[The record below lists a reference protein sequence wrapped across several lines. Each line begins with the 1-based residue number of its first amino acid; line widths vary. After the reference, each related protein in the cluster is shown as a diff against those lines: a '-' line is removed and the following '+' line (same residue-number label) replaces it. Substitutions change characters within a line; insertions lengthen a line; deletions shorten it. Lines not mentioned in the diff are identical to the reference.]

1 MKISLKMEKRIMSSM
16 ELIKKLRE
24 TTGSGMLDCK
34 KALAENNDD
43 LDAAIKW
50 LREKGILKAQKK
62 QDRETNEGV
71 ISFYN
76 HETSFNSFS
85 LCKIKCETDFVAKN
99 DDFLS
104 FANQLTK
111 AIHESD
117 NINPQGNFDDIN
129 SISING
135 KKLDS
140 ALTDLISKIGE
151 NIQIISY
158 KKYNS
163 ENSIFINYLHNKYNS
178 SCSKIA
184 SVVEISTN
192 DTKKASEISDDLKVV
207 AMQVSA
213 MKPMGL
219 NEESLDT
226 KVLDDEKD
234 IILKQ
239 IENTPEDKKEQIV
252 KGKLNKFIKE
262 NTLMGQ
268 ALITDPK
275 NTVSNYISNLS
286 KTNNLELNISSMDLY
301 TI

>member
-1 MKISLKMEKRIMSSM
+1 MSSM

-43 LDAAIKW
+43 LDAAVKW

-76 HETSFNSFS
+76 HEISLNSFS

-117 NINPQGNFDDIN
+117 NIKSQGNFDDIS
-129 SISING
+129 SISFNE
-135 KKLDS
+135 KDLNS
-140 ALTDLISKIGE
+140 SLTDLISKIGE

-158 KKYNS
+158 KKYHS

-184 SVVEISTN
+184 SIVEISTN
-192 DTKKASEISDDLKVV
+192 DTKKASEISDHLKVI

-219 NEESLDT
+219 NEESIDP
-226 KVLDDEKD
+226 KVLDDERD

-239 IENTPEDKKEQIV
+239 IENTPDDKKEQIV

-275 NTVSNYISNLS
+275 NTVANYVSELS
-286 KTNNLELNISSMDLY
+286 KSNDLDLNIISMDLY
-301 TI
+301 SI

>member
-1 MKISLKMEKRIMSSM
+1 MKTLLMMEKKIMNSM

-43 LDAAIKW
+43 LDAAVKW

-76 HETSFNSFS
+76 HETSLNSFS

-117 NINPQGNFDDIN
+117 NIKSQGNFDDIS
-129 SISING
+129 SISFYEKDLN
-135 KKLDS
+135 S

-158 KKYNS
+158 KKYHS
-163 ENSIFINYLHNKYNS
+163 DNSIFINYLHNKYNS

-184 SVVEISTN
+184 SVVEISTD
-192 DTKKASEISDDLKVV
+192 DTKKASEILDKLKVI

-219 NEESLDT
+219 NKESIDP
-226 KVLDDEKD
+226 KVLEDEKD

-239 IENTPEDKKEQIV
+239 IENTPDDKKEQIV

-268 ALITDPK
+268 ALITDSK
-275 NTVSNYISNLS
+275 NTVANYVSDLS
-286 KTNNLELNISSMDLY
+286 KSNNLELNISSMDLY

>member
-1 MKISLKMEKRIMSSM
+1 MAKRKRYTKS
-16 ELIKKLRE
+16 
-24 TTGSGMLDCK
+24 T
-34 KALAENNDD
+34 
-43 LDAAIKW
+43 
-50 LREKGILKAQKK
+50 KK

-76 HETSFNSFS
+76 HETSLNSFS

-111 AIHESD
+111 AIHESG
-117 NINPQGNFDDIN
+117 NIKSQGDFEDIS
-129 SISING
+129 SISIND
-135 KKLDS
+135 KDLNS

-158 KKYNS
+158 KKYHS

-192 DTKKASEISDDLKVV
+192 DINKALELSDELKVV

-219 NEESLDT
+219 NEESIDS

-252 KGKLNKFIKE
+252 KGKLSKFIKE

-275 NTVSNYISNLS
+275 NTVANYVSDLS
-286 KTNNLELNISSMDLY
+286 KSNNLDLNIITMDLY

>member
-1 MKISLKMEKRIMSSM
+1 MSSM
-16 ELIKKLRE
+16 ELIKKLRD

-71 ISFYN
+71 ISLYN
-76 HETSFNSFS
+76 HNTSLTKFT

-99 DDFLS
+99 DNFLS
-104 FANQLTK
+104 FANDLSK
-111 AIHESD
+111 AIHESE
-117 NINPQGNFDDIN
+117 NIKTSGTFEDIS
-129 SISING
+129 SILINE
-135 KKLDS
+135 KVLNS

-151 NIQIISY
+151 NIQIVSY

-163 ENSIFINYLHNKYNS
+163 QNSIFINYMHNKYNS
-178 SCSKIA
+178 SCSKIV
-184 SVVEISTN
+184 SVVEVKTTDIN
-192 DTKKASEISDDLKVV
+192 KALEISDKFKVI

-219 NEESLDT
+219 NEESIDAKIL
-226 KVLDDEKD
+226 KDEKD

-239 IENTPEDKKEQIV
+239 IENTPENKKEQIV
-252 KGKLNKFIKE
+252 SGKMNKFIKE

-275 NTVSNYISNLS
+275 NTVSNYLSELSKSSNLD
-286 KTNNLELNISSMDLY
+286 LNIVSMDLY

>member
-1 MKISLKMEKRIMSSM
+1 MEKKIMSSM
-16 ELIKKLRE
+16 ELIKKLRD

-43 LDAAIKW
+43 LNAAIKW

-71 ISFYN
+71 ISLFN
-76 HETSFNSFS
+76 HDSSLTNFT

-99 DDFLS
+99 DIFLS
-104 FANQLTK
+104 FANDLTK
-111 AIHESD
+111 AIHNSK
-117 NINPQGNFDDIN
+117 NIKTSGTLEDIS
-129 SISING
+129 SISINE
-135 KKLDS
+135 KELNS

-158 KKYNS
+158 KKYHS
-163 ENSIFINYLHNKYNS
+163 QNSIFISYMHSKYNS
-178 SCSKIA
+178 SCSKIV
-184 SVVEISTN
+184 SVVEINTN
-192 DTKKASEISDDLKVV
+192 DINKASEISDKLKVI

-219 NEESLDT
+219 NEESIDS
-226 KVLDDEKD
+226 KILDDERD
-234 IILKQ
+234 IIMKQ
-239 IENTPEDKKEQIV
+239 IENTPDDKKDQIV
-252 KGKLNKFIKE
+252 KGKINKFLKE

-275 NTVSNYISNLS
+275 NTVSNYVSELS
-286 KTNNLELNISSMDLY
+286 KSHNLDLKITSMDLF

>member
-1 MKISLKMEKRIMSSM
+1 MSNM
-16 ELIKKLRE
+16 DLIKKLRE

-34 KALAENNDD
+34 KALAENNDN
-43 LDAAIKW
+43 LDEAIKW

-76 HETSFNSFS
+76 HEKSLSSFS

-99 DDFLS
+99 NDFLL
-104 FANQLTK
+104 FANHLTR

-117 NINPQGNFDDIN
+117 SIKPDGNLEDLSSIYINEKDIN
-129 SISING
+129 
-135 KKLDS
+135 S

-184 SVVEISTN
+184 SVVEFSTN
-192 DTKKASEISDDLKVV
+192 DNKKASDISEELKVV

-213 MKPMGL
+213 MKPMSL
-219 NEESLDT
+219 NEESIDP

-239 IENTPEDKKEQIV
+239 IESTPDDKKEQIV

-275 NTVSNYISNLS
+275 KTVSNYVSEISKSNDLD
-286 KTNNLELNISSMDLY
+286 LNIKSMDLY

>member
-1 MKISLKMEKRIMSSM
+1 
-16 ELIKKLRE
+16 
-24 TTGSGMLDCK
+24 
-34 KALAENNDD
+34 
-43 LDAAIKW
+43 
-50 LREKGILKAQKK
+50 
-62 QDRETNEGV
+62 V

-76 HETSFNSFS
+76 HETSLNSFS

-99 DDFLS
+99 DDFLL
-104 FANQLTK
+104 FANQLSK

-117 NINPQGNFDDIN
+117 NIKSQGNFEDIS
-129 SISING
+129 SISVND
-135 KKLDS
+135 KDLNS

-158 KKYNS
+158 KKYYS
-163 ENSIFINYLHNKYNS
+163 DNSIFINYLHNKYNS

-184 SVVEISTN
+184 SVVEISTS
-192 DTKKASEISDDLKVV
+192 DTKKASEISDELKVV

-219 NEESLDT
+219 NEESIDP

-239 IENTPEDKKEQIV
+239 IEKTPDDKKEQIV

-268 ALITDPK
+268 SLITDPK
-275 NTVSNYISNLS
+275 NTVANYITDLS
-286 KTNNLELNISSMDLY
+286 KSNNLDLNIVSMDLY

>member
-1 MKISLKMEKRIMSSM
+1 MKMSLMMEKRIMSSM
-16 ELIKKLRE
+16 ELIKRLRE

-43 LDAAIKW
+43 LDAAVKW

-76 HETSFNSFS
+76 HEKSLSSFS

-99 DDFLS
+99 NDFLL
-104 FANQLTK
+104 FANHLTK

-117 NINPQGNFDDIN
+117 SIKPDGNLEDLS
-129 SISING
+129 SIYIYEKDLN
-135 KKLDS
+135 S

-184 SVVEISTN
+184 SVVEVSTN
-192 DTKKASEISDDLKVV
+192 DTKKASDISEELKVV

-213 MKPMGL
+213 MKPMSL
-219 NEESLDT
+219 NEESIDP

-239 IENTPEDKKEQIV
+239 IENTPNDKKEQILN
-252 KGKLNKFIKE
+252 GKLNKFVKE

-275 NTVSNYISNLS
+275 NTVANYVSNLS
-286 KTNNLELNISSMDLY
+286 KSNDLDLNIISMDLY

>member
-1 MKISLKMEKRIMSSM
+1 
-16 ELIKKLRE
+16 
-24 TTGSGMLDCK
+24 MLDCK

-71 ISFYN
+71 ISLFN
-76 HETSFNSFS
+76 HDSSLTNFT

-99 DDFLS
+99 EYFLS
-104 FANQLTK
+104 FANDLTK
-111 AIHESD
+111 AIHNSE
-117 NINPQGNFDDIN
+117 NIKTSGTFEDIS
-129 SISING
+129 SISVNE
-135 KKLDS
+135 KKLNL

-163 ENSIFINYLHNKYNS
+163 QNSIFINYMHNKYNS
-178 SCSKIA
+178 SCSKIV
-184 SVVEISTN
+184 SVVEVNTN
-192 DTKKASEISDDLKVV
+192 DMNKTSEISDKLKVI

-213 MKPMGL
+213 MKPMAL
-219 NEESLDT
+219 NEESIDS
-226 KVLDDEKD
+226 KVLDDERD

-239 IENTPEDKKEQIV
+239 IENTPDDKKEQIV
-252 KGKLNKFIKE
+252 KGKINKFIKE

-268 ALITDPK
+268 TLITDPK
-275 NTVSNYISNLS
+275 NTVSNYVSELS
-286 KTNNLELNISSMDLY
+286 KSNNLDLNITSMDLY

>member
-1 MKISLKMEKRIMSSM
+1 MSSM
-16 ELIKKLRE
+16 ELIKKLRN

-62 QDRETNEGV
+62 QERETNEGV

-76 HETSFNSFS
+76 HESSLTSFSM
-85 LCKIKCETDFVAKN
+85 CKIKCETDFVAKN
-99 DDFLS
+99 DDFLL
-104 FANQLTK
+104 FANELTK
-111 AIHESD
+111 AIHESE
-117 NINPQGNFDDIN
+117 NIKPHGIFDDIG
-129 SISING
+129 SIPINE
-135 KKLDS
+135 KDLNS

-151 NIQIISY
+151 NIQIVSY

-163 ENSIFINYLHNKYNS
+163 NNSIFINYLHNKYNS

-192 DTKKASEISDDLKVV
+192 DTKKASELSDELKVI

-219 NEESLDT
+219 NEKSIDT

-239 IENTPEDKKEQIV
+239 IENTPEDKKDQIV

-262 NTLMGQ
+262 NTLLGQ
-268 ALITDPK
+268 TLITDPK
-275 NTVSNYISNLS
+275 ITVSNYISDLS
-286 KTNNLELNISSMDLY
+286 KSNKLELNIASMDLY
-301 TI
+301 II

>member
-1 MKISLKMEKRIMSSM
+1 MSSM
-16 ELIKKLRE
+16 ELIKKLRD

-71 ISFYN
+71 ISLYN
-76 HETSFNSFS
+76 HDSSLTNFT

-99 DDFLS
+99 EYFLS
-104 FANQLTK
+104 FANDLTK
-111 AIHESD
+111 AIHNSE
-117 NINPQGNFDDIN
+117 NIKTSGTFEDII
-129 SISING
+129 SISVNE
-135 KKLDS
+135 KKLNL

-163 ENSIFINYLHNKYNS
+163 QNSIFINYMHNKYNS
-178 SCSKIA
+178 SCSKIV
-184 SVVEISTN
+184 SVVEVNTN
-192 DTKKASEISDDLKVV
+192 DMNKTSEISDKLKVI

-213 MKPMGL
+213 MKPMAL
-219 NEESLDT
+219 NEESIDS
-226 KVLDDEKD
+226 KVLDDERD

-239 IENTPEDKKEQIV
+239 IENTPDDKKEQIV
-252 KGKLNKFIKE
+252 KGKINKFIKE

-268 ALITDPK
+268 TLITDPK
-275 NTVSNYISNLS
+275 NTVSNYVSELS
-286 KTNNLELNISSMDLY
+286 KSNNLDLNITSMDLY

>member
-1 MKISLKMEKRIMSSM
+1 MSNM
-16 ELIKKLRE
+16 DLIKKLRE

-34 KALAENNDD
+34 KALAENNDN
-43 LDAAIKW
+43 LDEAIKW

-76 HETSFNSFS
+76 HEKSLNSFS

-99 DDFLS
+99 DDFLL
-104 FANQLTK
+104 FANNLTK

-117 NINPQGNFDDIN
+117 SIKPDGNLEDLSSIYINEKDIN
-129 SISING
+129 
-135 KKLDS
+135 S

-184 SVVEISTN
+184 SVVEVSTN
-192 DTKKASEISDDLKVV
+192 DTKKASDISEELKVV

-213 MKPMGL
+213 MKPMSL
-219 NEESLDT
+219 NEESIDP

-239 IENTPEDKKEQIV
+239 IESTPDDKKEQIV

-275 NTVSNYISNLS
+275 KTVSNYVSEISKSYDLD
-286 KTNNLELNISSMDLY
+286 LNIKSMDLY

>member
-1 MKISLKMEKRIMSSM
+1 MMEKTKMSSM

-34 KALAENNDD
+34 KALAENNDN
-43 LDAAIKW
+43 LDSAIKW

-76 HETSFNSFS
+76 HESALNSFS

-99 DDFLS
+99 EDFLS
-104 FANQLTK
+104 FANQITE
-111 AIHESD
+111 AIHNSVD
-117 NINPQGNFDDIN
+117 INPSGTFEDLGSLFIGEKELNTF
-129 SISING
+129 
-135 KKLDS
+135 
-140 ALTDLISKIGE
+140 LTDFISKIGE
-151 NIQIISY
+151 NIQIISF

-184 SVVEISTN
+184 SVVEIASN
-192 DTKKASEISDDLKVV
+192 DLKKASHLSDQLKVI

-219 NEESLDT
+219 DENSLDT
-226 KVLDDEKD
+226 KILNDEKD

-239 IENTPEDKKEQIV
+239 IENTPDDKKEQIV

-262 NTLMGQ
+262 NTLLGQ

-275 NTVSNYISNLS
+275 NTVSNYLSTISKANDLD
-286 KTNNLELNISSMDLY
+286 LNIRSMDLY

>member
-1 MKISLKMEKRIMSSM
+1 MSSM
-16 ELIKKLRE
+16 ELIKKLRD

-43 LDAAIKW
+43 IDAAIKW

-62 QDRETNEGV
+62 QNRETNEGV
-71 ISFYN
+71 ISLYN
-76 HETSFNSFS
+76 HGASFTNFT

-99 DDFLS
+99 EIFLS
-104 FANQLTK
+104 FANDLTK
-111 AIHESD
+111 AIHDSE
-117 NINPQGNFDDIN
+117 NIKTSGSFEDIS
-129 SISING
+129 SIYVNG
-135 KKLDS
+135 KELNS

-158 KKYNS
+158 KKYHS
-163 ENSIFINYLHNKYNS
+163 QNSIFINYMHNKYNS
-178 SCSKIA
+178 SCSKIF
-184 SVVEISTN
+184 SVIEVNTN
-192 DTKKASEISDDLKVV
+192 DINKASEIADKLKVI

-219 NEESLDT
+219 NEESIDPR
-226 KVLDDEKD
+226 VLDDERD

-239 IENTPEDKKEQIV
+239 IENTPNDKKEQIV
-252 KGKLNKFIKE
+252 KGKINKFIKE

-275 NTVSNYISNLS
+275 NTVSNYVSELS
-286 KTNNLELNISSMDLY
+286 KSNNLNLNITSMDLY

>member
-1 MKISLKMEKRIMSSM
+1 MSSM
-16 ELIKKLRE
+16 ELIKKLRD

-43 LDAAIKW
+43 IDAAIKW

-62 QDRETNEGV
+62 QNRETNEGV
-71 ISFYN
+71 ISLYN
-76 HETSFNSFS
+76 HGASFTNFT

-99 DDFLS
+99 EIFLS
-104 FANQLTK
+104 FANDLTK
-111 AIHESD
+111 AIHDSE
-117 NINPQGNFDDIN
+117 NIKTSGSFEDIS
-129 SISING
+129 SIYVNG
-135 KKLDS
+135 KELNS

-158 KKYNS
+158 KKYHS
-163 ENSIFINYLHNKYNS
+163 QNSIFINYMHNKYNS
-178 SCSKIA
+178 SCSKIF
-184 SVVEISTN
+184 SVIEVNTN
-192 DTKKASEISDDLKVV
+192 DINKASEIADKLKVI

-219 NEESLDT
+219 NEESIDPR
-226 KVLDDEKD
+226 VLDDERD

-239 IENTPEDKKEQIV
+239 IENTPNDKKEQIV
-252 KGKLNKFIKE
+252 KGKINKFIKE

-275 NTVSNYISNLS
+275 NNVSNYVSELS
-286 KTNNLELNISSMDLY
+286 KSNKLELNIISMDLY